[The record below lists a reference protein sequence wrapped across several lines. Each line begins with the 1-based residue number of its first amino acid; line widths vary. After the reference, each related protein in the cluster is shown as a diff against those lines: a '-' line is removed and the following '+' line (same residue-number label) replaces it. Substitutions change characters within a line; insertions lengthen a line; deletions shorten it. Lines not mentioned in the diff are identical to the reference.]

1 MTSISPTNTIGTAS
15 RRLPSWTM
23 MLAVATCLSLGTA
36 RAQQVTAAAN
46 RWWQEGV
53 IYQVYPR
60 SFQDTNGDGVGDLRG
75 ITRRLDYLQWLGV
88 DAIWISPFFPSPMKD
103 FGYDVADFT
112 GVDPAFGTLADF
124 KQLTHDAHARG
135 IRVILDFV
143 GNHSSNQHPWF
154 QASRRSR
161 TDRRHDWYVWRDP
174 APDGGPPN
182 NWYSIF
188 GGSAWTRDT
197 ATGQYYY
204 HQFLREQP
212 DLNWRSPALRRAMYD
227 AMRFWFDRGADG
239 FRLDAIPHFVE
250 DSLFRDNPP
259 NPAYHAGDGD
269 RGRQLWQHTFDLP
282 ATHDIACDMRHV
294 ADAYAVR
301 DGRGRVLIGETGMPP
316 EQLMAYYGRN
326 GCGLHLPTNF
336 SLQGAPWRADT
347 IRSLITAYVNALGA
361 SASPSAS
368 TLRWPNY
375 VLGNHDNPRL
385 ATRLGLEGARA
396 AAVLLLTLR
405 GTPTIYY
412 GDELGMHDVAI
423 PQELVQDP
431 AEREQPGKGFGRD
444 PERTP
449 MQWSSDANAGFT
461 TGRPWLP
468 VPVDA
473 NTTNVATARKDS
485 TSTLALYKRLLT
497 LRRAEPVLSHGSF
510 RMLPRQGSV
519 LAYVR
524 GAATVTRA
532 ARSRF
537 LVLVNFSKEEQTY
550 ELDERDV
557 AGLTDGGRRTASLA
571 LGTRMGRTVTSI
583 KQVTLS
589 ANEAVVIRLRSSR

>member
-1 MTSISPTNTIGTAS
+1 MTSIS
-15 RRLPSWTM
+15 RRDFLSGSM
-23 MLAVATCLSLGTA
+23 MLAVAMCLAIGAA
-36 RAQQVTAAAN
+36 RAQHVPIAAN

-88 DAIWISPFFPSPMKD
+88 NAIWISPFFPSPMKD

-112 GVDPAFGTLADF
+112 GVDPAFGTLTDF
-124 KQLTHDAHARG
+124 KQLTHAAHARG

-143 GNHSSNQHPWF
+143 GNHSSDQHPWF

-161 TDRRHDWYVWRDP
+161 TDHQRDWYVWRD
-174 APDGGPPN
+174 AALDGGPPN

-188 GGSAWTRDT
+188 GGSAWTRDA

-212 DLNWRSPALRRAMYD
+212 DLNWRSAALRRAMYD

-259 NPAYHAGDGD
+259 NPAYRPGDGD

-294 ADAYAVR
+294 ADAYAAR

-316 EQLMAYYGRN
+316 EKLIAYYGNN

-336 SLQGAPWRADT
+336 GLQGAPWHADT
-347 IRSLITAYVNALGA
+347 IASLITTYVTALG
-361 SASPSAS
+361 STPS
-368 TLRWPNY
+368 RWPNY
-375 VLGNHDNPRL
+375 VLGNHDNSRL
-385 ATRLGLEGARA
+385 ATRLGPDGARA

-412 GDELGMHDVAI
+412 GDEIGMHDVAI
-423 PQELVQDP
+423 PPELVQDP

-449 MQWSSDANAGFT
+449 MQWSANANAGFT

-468 VPVDA
+468 VPADA
-473 NTTNVATARKDS
+473 NEMNVARARGDS
-485 TSTLALYKRLLT
+485 TSTLTLYKRLLA
-497 LRRAEPVLSHGSF
+497 LRRAEPALSHGSF
-510 RMLPRQGSV
+510 RMLAREGSV

-524 GAATVTRA
+524 QADTALRSEG
-532 ARSRF
+532 SRF
-537 LVLVNFSKEEQTY
+537 LVLINFSKEAQTY
-550 ELDERDV
+550 VLDEPDV
-557 AGLTDGGRRTASLA
+557 ATLTDGGRRTASLA
-571 LGTRMGRTVTSI
+571 IGTRAGRAVTSI
-583 KQVTLS
+583 SQVLL
-589 ANEAVVIRLRSSR
+589 AGNEAVVIRVGR